1 MSLDENDIL
10 NEIELIDDG
19 VEEIVYYI
27 MGKRPIKV
35 TLIDNYPEYVQ
46 AFDFRKKQFIL
57 DRTVMK
63 QINDSM
69 DVRRVNKNDFANAC
83 LAVGV
88 KPI

>member
-1 MSLDENDIL
+1 MSTDNRDIL
-10 NEIELIDDG
+10 DEIELVDDG

-27 MGKRPIKV
+27 MGTRPIKV

-46 AFDFRKKQFIL
+46 AFDFRKKQFVL

-63 QINDSM
+63 LINDSV

>member
-1 MSLDENDIL
+1 MSTDNRDIL
-10 NEIELIDDG
+10 DEIELVDDG

-27 MGKRPIKV
+27 MGTRQIKV

-46 AFDFRKKQFIL
+46 AFDFRKKQFVL

-63 QINDSM
+63 LINDSV